1 MKPKYILFIIALLAV
16 SKSSFAQYAK
26 DAIRFSTGQTG
37 STSRIKA
44 IGNANTAIGGDLTAI
59 SGNPAGLGYF
69 TRSEASLTPE
79 FDSHTSDASYSMN
92 GVSLGQA
99 GTATK
104 GNPNLSNGGIVF
116 YNRLNTQSGTD
127 KTEGWVS
134 INVGLNYNRTSNFD
148 ERVNYSGKNT
158 KNSINDYY
166 ANLANAEGNDPGT
179 LQGWAYDQKLIS
191 LYTNSTGNAYASN
204 SYPLLGVQQ
213 TGYIN
218 RTGGLSGSDISVG
231 ANYSNKLYLGF
242 GIGITS
248 LRYNSTKTFNET
260 GTATITEGAS
270 HVDRGFNSTYS
281 QYQTTKGEGFN
292 FKFGAIYKVVEAIR
306 LGAVITT
313 PTFLT
318 VDDSF
323 SEGLATSL
331 SNGNRYAAGPAQYDL
346 TYTMRTPFKAAGGIS
361 IFAGQYGFIT
371 ADVEYVDYAGTRLNT
386 NEDYSNAYDNN
397 IIKNNYKSAVNLRA
411 GAELRLGPIAF
422 RGGYGVQPSPL
433 KTSGS
438 DTKITTG
445 GLGYRL
451 GSYYIDAAYMHITSS
466 ITELPYNIN
475 LPTNPVAGINQT
487 NNNFFLTVGF
497 RY

>member
-1 MKPKYILFIIALLAV
+1 MKPKHILVIIALLAV

-44 IGNANTAIGGDLTAI
+44 IGNANTAIGGDLTNI
-59 SGNPAGLGYF
+59 SGNPAGLGFF
-69 TRSEASLTPE
+69 TKSEASLTPE
-79 FDSHTSDASYSMN
+79 FDSHTSNATYSSN
-92 GVSLGQA
+92 GTYLGQPA
-99 GTATK
+99 TATK
-104 GNPNLSNGGIVF
+104 GNPNLNNGGIVF
-116 YNRLNTQSGTD
+116 YTRLNTPTGTD

-134 INVGLNYNRTSNFD
+134 INVGLNYNRTNNFD
-148 ERVNYSGKNT
+148 ERVNYGGKNSS
-158 KNSINDYY
+158 NSINDYY
-166 ANLANAEGNDPGT
+166 ANLANAEGADQGT

-191 LYTNSTGNAYASN
+191 AFVSGSGFKYASN
-204 SYPLLGVQQ
+204 SYLGVQQ

-242 GIGITS
+242 GIGIAT

-260 GTATITEGAS
+260 GTASITEGVTPA
-270 HVDRGFNSTYS
+270 DRSFNSTYS

-292 FKFGAIYKVVEAIR
+292 LKAGIIYKVVEAVRI
-306 LGAVITT
+306 GAVITT

-318 VDDSF
+318 IDDSF
-323 SEGLATSL
+323 SESLTNSL
-331 SNGNRYAAGPAQYDL
+331 SNGNKYAAGPIEYPL
-346 TYTMRTPFKAAGGIS
+346 TYSMRTPFKAAGGLS

-371 ADVEYVDYAGTRLNT
+371 ADVEYVDYAGTRLNS
-386 NEDYSNAYDNN
+386 NDDYSNSFDNS
-397 IIKNNYKSAVNLRA
+397 IIKNTYKSAVNLRA
-411 GAELRLGPIAF
+411 GAELKLGPVAF
-422 RGGYGVQPSPL
+422 RGGYGIQPSPL
-433 KTSGS
+433 KTGGS

-451 GSYYIDAAYMHITSS
+451 GSYYVDAAYMHITGSR
-466 ITELPYNIN
+466 TELPYNIN
-475 LPTNPVAGINQT
+475 LPTNPVTSINQT